1 MLNNTLAS
9 ASGSGGAGG
18 IILVYYWTIYFF
30 YLKMSQT
37 NFVSLNNT
45 SNLTGYVV
53 FLNAGNNE
61 QSLNFQLMP
70 TLGN

>member
-1 MLNNTLAS
+1 
-9 ASGSGGAGG
+9 
-18 IILVYYWTIYFF
+18 
-30 YLKMSQT
+30 MSQT